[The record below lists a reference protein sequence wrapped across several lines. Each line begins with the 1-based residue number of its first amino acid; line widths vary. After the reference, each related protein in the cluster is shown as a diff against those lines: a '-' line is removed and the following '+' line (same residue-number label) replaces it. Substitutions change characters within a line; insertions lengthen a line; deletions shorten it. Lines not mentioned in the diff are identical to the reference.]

1 MNTRRIALPLL
12 LAVVLAGAAPVAT
25 SMAHPHG
32 GCTDEGFR
40 KCPGGYGH
48 GHGFHMGMR
57 SGLSPEQQE
66 KYKAIVNEYSGKMA
80 PLEDQIFVKRQ
91 ELRALQNAAT
101 PNVDSVR
108 AQATELRNLY
118 RQLHTLHA
126 EMSQK
131 LESEAGLPGC
141 PGGGMRK
148 GEKK

>member
-1 MNTRRIALPLL
+1 M
-12 LAVVLAGAAPVAT
+12 
-25 SMAHPHG
+25 
-32 GCTDEGFR
+32 DEGFR
-40 KCPGGYGH
+40 NCPDDYRHGH
-48 GHGFHMGMR
+48 GHGFHRGMH
-57 SGLSPEQQE
+57 SGLTPEQQE

-101 PNVDSVR
+101 PNVDNVR

-141 PGGGMRK
+141 PDGGMRK
-148 GEKK
+148 GGRQ